1 MMFLVQQA
9 KMTDNGTGLPPEWPV
24 KANPCAEDAMPQ
36 MGWEK
41 LTQAQLDALKRE
53 NQWEYDIWKRE
64 TEAGQTLKWEEEKLA
79 EEAHCKSAEAKL
91 AALGFTTPEIK
102 KIMGDNYCGQGWIY
116 SADCFAG
123 FCNVWMHLHKK
134 GRN

>member
-9 KMTDNGTGLPPEWPV
+9 KMTSNEQGLPQNWPV
-24 KANPCAEDAMPQ
+24 KANPCAEDAEVPA
-36 MGWEK
+36 GWEK
-41 LTQAQLDALKRE
+41 LTRAQLDALKKK
-53 NQWEYDIWKRE
+53 NQAEYDIWKRE

-102 KIMGDNYCGQGWIY
+102 KIMGANYCE
-116 SADCFAG
+116 
-123 FCNVWMHLHKK
+123 
-134 GRN
+134 